1 MEPSPFDSPT
11 PAEPEVE
18 TEHTAEFVAELRR
31 VADRLPERV
40 NIDAESVE
48 QGLAKL
54 VLTLI
59 ELIRRLLE
67 KQAVRR
73 MEGGGLSPEQ
83 VEELGLAL
91 MKLEEKMAELKEHFG
106 LQDEEFNIDLGP
118 IGKQILTPPGP
129 LEKRPLSSERTS
141 LITARP
147 PGLVDVLD
155 RILDKG
161 LVIAGDIKVSLANVE
176 LLTLQIR
183 LLVCSIDKAE
193 QIEELGLALMKLE
206 EKMAELKGH
215 FGLQDEELNIDL
227 GPVGKLL

>member
-1 MEPSPFDSPT
+1 MEPSPFDSPA

-73 MEGGGLSPEQ
+73 MEGGGLTPGQ

-106 LQDEEFNIDLGP
+106 L
-118 IGKQILTPPGP
+118 
-129 LEKRPLSSERTS
+129 R
-141 LITARP
+141 
-147 PGLVDVLD
+147 
-155 RILDKG
+155 
-161 LVIAGDIKVSLANVE
+161 
-176 LLTLQIR
+176 
-183 LLVCSIDKAE
+183 
-193 QIEELGLALMKLE
+193 
-206 EKMAELKGH
+206 
-215 FGLQDEELNIDL
+215 DEELNIDL
-227 GPVGKLL
+227 GPIGKLI

>member
-1 MEPSPFDSPT
+1 MCLTEISCGHFARGQGTLVEPSPLDSPA

-40 NIDAESVE
+40 NIDAQSVE

-73 MEGGGLSPEQ
+73 MEGGGLSAEQ

-91 MKLEEKMAELKEHFG
+91 MKLEEKMGELKE
-106 LQDEEFNIDLGP
+106 
-118 IGKQILTPPGP
+118 
-129 LEKRPLSSERTS
+129 
-141 LITARP
+141 
-147 PGLVDVLD
+147 
-155 RILDKG
+155 
-161 LVIAGDIKVSLANVE
+161 
-176 LLTLQIR
+176 
-183 LLVCSIDKAE
+183 
-193 QIEELGLALMKLE
+193 
-206 EKMAELKGH
+206 H

-227 GPVGKLL
+227 GPIGKLI

>member
-1 MEPSPFDSPT
+1 VEPFPFDSPI
-11 PAEPEVE
+11 PVEPEVE
-18 TEHTAEFVAELRR
+18 TEHPAEFVAELRR

-40 NIDAESVE
+40 NIDAEGVE

-106 LQDEEFNIDLGP
+106 L
-118 IGKQILTPPGP
+118 
-129 LEKRPLSSERTS
+129 R
-141 LITARP
+141 
-147 PGLVDVLD
+147 
-155 RILDKG
+155 
-161 LVIAGDIKVSLANVE
+161 
-176 LLTLQIR
+176 
-183 LLVCSIDKAE
+183 
-193 QIEELGLALMKLE
+193 
-206 EKMAELKGH
+206 
-215 FGLQDEELNIDL
+215 DEELNIDL
-227 GPVGKLL
+227 GPIGKLI